1 MKRKS
6 PAFAVYWTHKEDIYM
21 KNALDIISK
30 KLKSTGMDDT
40 EINHLLAKFLEEEA
54 FQYVEYV
61 SSHLLEL
68 SKKIDDN
75 ALMS

>member
-1 MKRKS
+1 
-6 PAFAVYWTHKEDIYM
+6 M
-21 KNALDIISK
+21 KNTLDIISK

-75 ALMS
+75 AVMS

>member
-1 MKRKS
+1 
-6 PAFAVYWTHKEDIYM
+6 M